1 MSYINEKTL
10 IVAFLSSN
18 PILRAYELDLLQE
31 LDRKN
36 LGLLKLVVGEA
47 IPHRALRRQDF
58 AIECSGLSEFDDEDA
73 AIIDVV
79 VAQLLGFFR
88 CLHEGLRP
96 DSPSEDG
103 IIKRVVESFPLR
115 CSS

>member
-10 IVAFLSSN
+10 IVAFLSSH

-47 IPHRALRRQDF
+47 IPHRALKDR
-58 AIECSGLSEFDDEDA
+58 ISLSNAPAF
-73 AIIDVV
+73 
-79 VAQLLGFFR
+79 QNLTTKT
-88 CLHEGLRP
+88 P
-96 DSPSEDG
+96 
-103 IIKRVVESFPLR
+103 
-115 CSS
+115 